1 MGTVTTAARSEY
13 HIIFPRTGI
22 INDFEPPSG
31 CQELILGPLDKQ
43 PALFTAESSLQA
55 LVIDFTYKAPN
66 KYKILKNTL

>member
-1 MGTVTTAARSEY
+1 MGIVTTAARSEY

-43 PALFTAESSLQA
+43 PALFTAE
-55 LVIDFTYKAPN
+55 
-66 KYKILKNTL
+66 